1 MGKKGEENRK
11 KWKRREMKSWVERNG
26 EGKEKGRKVWKGGER
41 GRKGKKREKWQI
53 EGRDEER
60 EREGKGG

>member
-26 EGKEKGRKVWKGGER
+26 EGKEKGRKVWKGV
-41 GRKGKKREKWQI
+41 
-53 EGRDEER
+53 
-60 EREGKGG
+60 

>member
-26 EGKEKGRKVWKGGER
+26 EGKEKGRGKGYKGEEKGKVGKRGER
-41 GRKGKKREKWQI
+41 
-53 EGRDEER
+53 
-60 EREGKGG
+60 